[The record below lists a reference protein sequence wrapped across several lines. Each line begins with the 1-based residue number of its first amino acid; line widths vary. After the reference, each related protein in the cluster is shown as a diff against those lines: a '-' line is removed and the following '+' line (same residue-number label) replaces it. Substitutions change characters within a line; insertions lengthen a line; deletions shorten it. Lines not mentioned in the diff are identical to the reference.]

1 MAEFSTFYPRRMNL
15 LQGIQNLIK
24 REEVELDHLFL
35 MVKIKKDEIVNTLV
49 SEGFKMVKFE
59 HKKPAQIGSGFSKKL
74 KKPWE
79 MHVRL
84 VDFNQGLIG
93 IHAEV
98 EISRNYFQHIKS
110 VRVPVVYEIE
120 TILKKHRIEYQ
131 LWHSMVKD
139 YITNIID
146 DHQIKIKTP
155 KIPALP
161 WLGMLGFITT
171 IAIVYGLKFFMLL
184 K

>member
-1 MAEFSTFYPRRMNL
+1 MTEFSTSYPRRINL

-35 MVKIKKDEIVNTLV
+35 MVKIKKDEIINTLA

-59 HKKPAQIGSGFSKKL
+59 NKKPFQIGNGFSKKL
-74 KKPWE
+74 TKPWE

-84 VDFNQGLIG
+84 LDFNHGLIG

-120 TILKKHRIEYQ
+120 SILKKHRIEYQ
-131 LWHSMVKD
+131 LWHSYIKD
-139 YITNIID
+139 YITNIVDNHHI
-146 DHQIKIKTP
+146 QLKTP
-155 KIPALP
+155 KIPAMP
-161 WLGMLGFITT
+161 WKGMIGFISF
-171 IAIVYGLKFFMLL
+171 IAIIYGLKFFMIL

>member
-1 MAEFSTFYPRRMNL
+1 MTEFSTLYPRRISL
-15 LQGIQNLIK
+15 LKGIQNLIK

-35 MVKIKKDEIVNTLV
+35 MVKIKKDEVIQTLV

-59 HKKPAQIGSGFSKKL
+59 KKKPSQIGNGFSKKL
-74 KKPWE
+74 TKPWE

-84 VDFNQGLIG
+84 LDFKQGLIG

-98 EISRNYFQHIKS
+98 EISRNYFQHLKS

-120 TILKKHRIEYQ
+120 SILKKHRIEYQ
-131 LWHSMVKD
+131 LWHSYVKD

-146 DHQIKIKTP
+146 DHQIKLKSP
-155 KIPALP
+155 KIPAMP
-161 WLGMLGFITT
+161 WIGMVGFISVV
-171 IAIVYGLKFFMLL
+171 AILYGLKFFMLL

>member
-1 MAEFSTFYPRRMNL
+1 MTEFSTQYPKRINL

-24 REEVELDHLFL
+24 REEVELDQLFL
-35 MVKIKKDEIVNTLV
+35 MVQIKKDEIIHTLA

-59 HKKPAQIGSGFSKKL
+59 NKKPLQIGCGFSKKL
-74 KKPWE
+74 TKPWE

-84 VDFNQGLIG
+84 LDFSQGLIG

-98 EISRNYFQHIKS
+98 EISRNYFQHLKS

-120 TILKKHRIEYQ
+120 SILKKHRIEYQ
-131 LWHSMVKD
+131 LWHSYIKD

-146 DHQIKIKTP
+146 DHQIKLKSP
-155 KIPALP
+155 KIPAMP
-161 WLGMLGFITT
+161 WIGMVGFISAL
-171 IAIVYGLKFFMLL
+171 AILYGLKFFMLL

>member
-1 MAEFSTFYPRRMNL
+1 MAEFSTFYPRRITF

-35 MVKIKKDEIVNTLV
+35 MVQIKKDEIINTFL

-59 HKKPAQIGSGFSKKL
+59 HKKPYQIGSGFSKRL
-74 KKPWE
+74 SKPWE
-79 MHVRL
+79 LHVRL
-84 VDFNQGLIG
+84 LDFQGLIG

-110 VRVPVVYEIE
+110 VRVPVIYEIE
-120 TILKKHRIEYQ
+120 TILKKHRIEYK
-131 LWHSMVKD
+131 LWHSYIKD

-146 DHQIKIKTP
+146 NHQIQLKSP
-155 KIPALP
+155 KIPTIP
-161 WLGMLGFITT
+161 WIGMVGFITS
-171 IAIVYGLKFFMLL
+171 IAIVYGLKFLMIL

>member
-1 MAEFSTFYPRRMNL
+1 MAEFSTLYPRRINL

-35 MVKIKKDEIVNTLV
+35 MVKIKKDEIINTLV

-59 HKKPAQIGSGFSKKL
+59 NKKPSQIGNGFSKKL

-84 VDFNQGLIG
+84 LDFNQGLIG

-98 EISRNYFQHIKS
+98 EISRNYLQHIKS

-120 TILKKHRIEYQ
+120 IHFKKTSYRI
-131 LWHSMVKD
+131 SIMAF
-139 YITNIID
+139 I
-146 DHQIKIKTP
+146 HQGLYHKYCRRSSNKIKYP
-155 KIPALP
+155 QDPC
-161 WLGMLGFITT
+161 
-171 IAIVYGLKFFMLL
+171 IAMVRYGRVY
-184 K
+184 

>member
-1 MAEFSTFYPRRMNL
+1 MTEFRTLYPRRISL

-35 MVKIKKDEIVNTLV
+35 MVQIKKDEIINTLIA
-49 SEGFKMVKFE
+49 EGFKMVKFE
-59 HKKPAQIGSGFSKKL
+59 HKKPTQIGCGFSKKL

-79 MHVRL
+79 IHVRL
-84 VDFNQGLIG
+84 LDFNQGLIG

-120 TILKKHRIEYQ
+120 NILKKHSIEYK
-131 LWHSMVKD
+131 LWHSLVKD
-139 YITNIID
+139 YITTIID
-146 DHQIKIKTP
+146 DHQIKLNAP
-155 KIPALP
+155 KIPAMP
-161 WLGMLGFITT
+161 WLGMLGFISS
-171 IAIVYGLKFFMLL
+171 IAVLYGLKFFMIL

>member
-1 MAEFSTFYPRRMNL
+1 MSEFSTLYPRRINL
-15 LQGIQNLIK
+15 LQGISNLIK

-35 MVKIKKDEIVNTLV
+35 MVKIRKDEIVNTLM
-49 SEGFKMVKFE
+49 SEGFKMEKFE
-59 HKKPAQIGSGFSKKL
+59 HKKPSQIGSVFSKKL
-74 KKPWE
+74 KRPWE

-84 VDFNQGLIG
+84 LDFNQGLIG

-120 TILKKHRIEYQ
+120 SILKKHRIEYR
-131 LWHSMVKD
+131 LWHSFIKD
-139 YITNIID
+139 YITNIVD
-146 DHQIKIKTP
+146 DHQIELKSP

-161 WLGMLGFITT
+161 WIGMLGFISS
-171 IAIVYGLKFFMLL
+171 IAILYGLKFFMIL

>member
-1 MAEFSTFYPRRMNL
+1 MTEFATLYPRRINL

-35 MVKIKKDEIVNTLV
+35 MVQIKKDELIKTLM

-59 HKKPAQIGSGFSKKL
+59 HKKPSQIGSGFSKKL
-74 KKPWE
+74 TKPWE

-84 VDFNQGLIG
+84 MDFQGLIG

-120 TILKKHRIEYQ
+120 TILKKHRIEYK
-131 LWHSMVKD
+131 LWHSLVKD
-139 YITNIID
+139 YITNIVD
-146 DHQIKIKTP
+146 DHQIKLKPP
-155 KIPALP
+155 KIPVMP
-161 WLGMLGFITT
+161 WIGMVGFILS
-171 IAIVYGLKFFMLL
+171 IAVIYGLKFSMIL

>member
-1 MAEFSTFYPRRMNL
+1 
-15 LQGIQNLIK
+15 
-24 REEVELDHLFL
+24 
-35 MVKIKKDEIVNTLV
+35 
-49 SEGFKMVKFE
+49 
-59 HKKPAQIGSGFSKKL
+59 
-74 KKPWE
+74 
-79 MHVRL
+79 
-84 VDFNQGLIG
+84 LIG

-98 EISRNYFQHIKS
+98 EISRNYLQHIKS

-131 LWHSMVKD
+131 LWHSIVKD
-139 YITNIID
+139 YITNIVE

-171 IAIVYGLKFFMLL
+171 VAIVYGLKFFMVL